1 MKKEISRDILYEEY
15 ITKEESIKE
24 IAKFFN
30 LSYNTAKLRLKENN
44 IKIRKDSEQM
54 RINYK
59 RRLIKNRNYLP
70 ENVDEDPK
78 FFYIIGAIKGDGHVN
93 EKDGVIQISV
103 IDMDFLK
110 YFKSIINE
118 LMPNWNVKILK
129 HIEGKENIKSQF
141 RISIGSRDFSIK
153 FRNFIPRTRD
163 QKIWFLKGIFDAEG
177 SAYFSWKM
185 RTIGKYQ
192 FLSFNKNISLSQKDV
207 KDLELWSSYLNELSI
222 KSSLHDNSKKL
233 RRNSNRIKVSDIAI
247 KNNDS
252 IRQFKN
258 LVGFRI
264 KRKHDRLNYIIS
276 NIGKSQMKDKDIS
289 LILKLYKETSFGSH
303 SIAKILDRSKSSILY
318 ILKKY
323 GVSYRNKPKGNHFI
337 ESEIRKAEE
346 ICNRKL
352 DFLLKNKEGDY
363 VGHNRT
369 SEKRDV

>member
-15 ITKEESIKE
+15 ITKEKSIKE

-289 LILKLYKETSFGSH
+289 F
-303 SIAKILDRSKSSILY
+303 ILY

>member
-15 ITKEESIKE
+15 ITKEKSIKE

-59 RRLIKNRNYLP
+59 RRL
-70 ENVDEDPK
+70 
-78 FFYIIGAIKGDGHVN
+78 
-93 EKDGVIQISV
+93 
-103 IDMDFLK
+103 
-110 YFKSIINE
+110 
-118 LMPNWNVKILK
+118 
-129 HIEGKENIKSQF
+129 
-141 RISIGSRDFSIK
+141 IK

-323 GVSYRNKPKGNHFI
+323 GVSYRNKPKGNHVI
-337 ESEIRKAEE
+337 E
-346 ICNRKL
+346 N
-352 DFLLKNKEGDY
+352 
-363 VGHNRT
+363 
-369 SEKRDV
+369 